1 MNLAIII
8 GRIVRDPDNRRNG
21 DLAISKFT
29 LAVDR
34 KSKDKGADFI
44 SCVAFGKT
52 AEFVERYLKHGVKIA
67 VEGRIQTGSYT
78 KQNGDKVYT
87 TDVMVNEVEFAESKK
102 ATAENSF
109 IPADDFD
116 DDGCPF
122 K

>member
-1 MNLAIII
+1 MNFTALI
-8 GRIVRDPDNRRNG
+8 GRLTRDPDIRRNN
-21 DLAISKFT
+21 DMTIARFT

-34 KSKDKGADFI
+34 KGKDKTADFI

-52 AEFVERYLKHGVKIA
+52 AEFVEKWLKHGVKIA
-67 VEGRIQTGSYT
+67 LEGRIQTGNYQ

-87 TDVMVNEVEFAESKK
+87 TDVVVNEIEFAESKK
-102 ATAENSF
+102 AEHTF
-109 IPADDFD
+109 IPADDFE